1 METWS
6 ANACLCLYR
15 FRNLHCSSSFCA
27 QAEILFIVD
36 APSSLLAEVIPL
48 APNLK
53 WIHSYLAGVEGL
65 CAELRRLRLPS
76 NPSVSLSESGIL
88 VTNARGVFSSSLK
101 EYTMAAILHF
111 AKQIPR
117 LQANKQNRRW
127 ERFVMGEVKGQT
139 VGFIGY
145 GDIAKE
151 IASACRVGI
160 SSSCACITAPCL
172 LCSSTAIA
180 L

>member
-1 METWS
+1 M
-6 ANACLCLYR
+6 
-15 FRNLHCSSSFCA
+15 
-27 QAEILFIVD
+27 D